1 MCVVVTLH
9 VPQAFAE
16 ESQTNLESAINAE
29 NIEPKS
35 DLSANPEEL
44 SIESYESLQYEN
56 SETESASVDPVEDLS
71 SFYSD
76 MDMRMRLAVKADT
89 APCSAETCP
98 ENQAFDAKVQLI
110 GESLAKSAYALYP
123 DLRKTT
129 PKFEFVV
136 VDKKVLGSAS
146 NASGTVVLFRGIQ
159 HLDLD
164 DAATAFIIGREMGHV
179 IAHHHKSNAKTKIFF
194 TVLTAVLFPAATLIS
209 ASSAAAQ
216 ATTAT
221 TLMTSAASTVTS
233 FVGSEVALSRIKP
246 SQLSEADDISMALLE
261 YGGVSTADTAQ
272 SLAFIAENENSV
284 GWEKD
289 LNLSIDN
296 VIKLAGEPLDVVA
309 ELEPLPDAY
318 IEPEASLAES
328 APSVTEPVKLQVSKL
343 QAPIDNQA
351 TKFESQQIQPEQ
363 EPLVQKPVEHK
374 LAEPKTIWITNESI
388 AQSRRSDNLKNVA
401 LKSKHT
407 KKEGTAK
414 VITKNAKT
422 KKTSNV
428 KNDKL
433 SVKKTLAKS
442 NKVIPAAVNKTNK
455 TKVIKVSK
463 KLDSNKK

>member
-1 MCVVVTLH
+1 

-16 ESQTNLESAINAE
+16 ESQTNLESAINSE
-29 NIEPKS
+29 NIEPNR

-56 SETESASVDPVEDLS
+56 SEIESTSVDPVEDLS

-76 MDMRMRLAVKADT
+76 IDMRMRLAVKAD
-89 APCSAETCP
+89 AKPCNAETCA

-123 DLRKTT
+123 DLKKTT
-129 PKFEFVV
+129 PKFEFGVA
-136 VDKKVLGSAS
+136 DKKVLGSAS
-146 NASGTVVLFRGIQ
+146 NASGTIVLFRGIQ

-164 DAATAFIIGREMGHV
+164 DDATAFIIGREMGHV

-246 SQLSEADDISMALLE
+246 SQLTEADDISLALLE
-261 YGGVSTADTAQ
+261 YGGVTTADAAQ
-272 SLAFIAENENSV
+272 SLAFIVENENSA

-289 LNLSIDN
+289 LNLSIHN
-296 VIKLAGEPLDVVA
+296 VIELAGEPLDVVA
-309 ELEPLPDAY
+309 ELEPLPDEY
-318 IEPEASLAES
+318 IVSEASLKES
-328 APSVTEPVKLQVSKL
+328 ALGVTEPVKLQ
-343 QAPIDNQA
+343 A
-351 TKFESQQIQPEQ
+351 TKLEIQQIQPEP
-363 EPLVQKPVEHK
+363 EPLVQTPLEQKPVEQK

-388 AQSRRSDNLKNVA
+388 AQSNKSDNLKNRAFKNVA
-401 LKSKHT
+401 LKNKHT
-407 KKEGTAK
+407 KKDMTAK
-414 VITKNAKT
+414 FTTKNAKA
-422 KKTSNV
+422 KKVSKV
-428 KNDKL
+428 KNDKR
-433 SVKKTLAKS
+433 SVKNTLAKS
-442 NKVIPAAVNKTNK
+442 KKITPSEANKTSK
-455 TKVIKVSK
+455 TKAIKVSK
-463 KLDSNKK
+463 KSDSNKN